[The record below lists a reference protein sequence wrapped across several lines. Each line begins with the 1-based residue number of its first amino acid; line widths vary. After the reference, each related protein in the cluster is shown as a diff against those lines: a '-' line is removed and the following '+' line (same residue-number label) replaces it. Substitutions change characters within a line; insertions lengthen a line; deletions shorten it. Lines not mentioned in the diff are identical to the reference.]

1 MKQTVTINETLMNHD
16 TVILK
21 IIENGPWT
29 ENRFDLEYERFQE
42 RVYNTVLYASEGYLF
57 RKTPKAKG
65 KKIIVRVE
73 CSKLPMEDITEALKG
88 INETFL
94 KGGDNHPYLIEN
106 ENISGVEFEAFESK
120 K

>member
-42 RVYNTVLYASEGYLF
+42 RVYNTVLYATEGYLLN
-57 RKTPKAKG
+57 KNPETKG

-73 CSKLPMEDITEALKG
+73 YSDLPIADISEALKG

-94 KGGDNHPYLIEN
+94 KGGDNHPYLMEN
-106 ENISGVEFEAFESK
+106 KNVSEVEFEAFERTE
-120 K
+120 

>member
-21 IIENGPWT
+21 IIETGPWT

-42 RVYNTVLYASEGYLF
+42 RVYNTVLYATEGHLLE
-57 RKTPKAKG
+57 KNLKSKG

-73 CSKLPMEDITEALKG
+73 CSELPVEEITKALKG

-94 KGGDNHPYLIEN
+94 EGGDNHPYLN
-106 ENISGVEFEAFESK
+106 ENKNVSGVKFEAFERTK
-120 K
+120 